1 MIPKI
6 IHQTWKTKKVPSK
19 WLPFVEKVKRLNPD
33 WEYRLWS
40 DEDNDAFVQ
49 KEYPE
54 FYPFFKAFDKN
65 IMRADVIRYLIMDK
79 IGGVYLD
86 LDYEM
91 LEPFD
96 FGDQVLVLPKN
107 RSLAFGDNRDAL
119 GNCVFASS
127 PDHVYWKD
135 VIKDLSDNPPKVN
148 DYNEVIGA
156 TGPQLLT
163 RIFYDGSYPDAH
175 LPERLEYHPPTPK
188 NNRAINKIKSNG
200 VSKGIHH
207 PWGSWRE
214 KWKLSRLWKA

>member
-6 IHQTWKTKKVPSK
+6 IHQTWKTSEVPK
-19 WLPFVEKVKRLNPD
+19 TWKPFVDKVQSLNSD

-40 DEDNDAFVQ
+40 DSDNDDFV
-49 KEYPE
+49 KEHYPD
-54 FYPFFKAFDKN
+54 FYPVFKGFQKN

-91 LEPFD
+91 LSPFD
-96 FGDQVLVLPKN
+96 FGDESLVLPKN

-119 GNCVFASS
+119 GNCVFASEAGH
-127 PDHVYWKD
+127 PFWKD
-135 VIKDLSDNPPKVN
+135 VIKDLSDNPPVVN

-163 RIFYDGSYPDAH
+163 RVFYDNQYDDFH

-188 NNRAINKIKSNG
+188 NKRAIAQIKSNG

-214 KWKLSRLWKA
+214 KWKISRLWKG